1 MVATYAT
8 LSQFDFP
15 IAFAV
20 ASATDMLSCDG
31 QTDTVFEWKS
41 VTKPLA
47 ALATLV
53 AIDQGKVALDEEAG
67 PPGSTVR
74 HLLAHAS
81 GLQFEAGA
89 PAQSPE
95 RRRVYS
101 NLGFEALEEH
111 VSSKVGMGF
120 QEWTSHAVL
129 EPLEMDSV
137 EFYGSAAYGAR
148 GNVWDVLAL
157 GIEMLT
163 PTLISADLGLA
174 ARTVQFPGLD
184 GVLPGFGKQSPNDW
198 GLGYEIRGKKKPHW
212 TAPEACPETFG
223 HFGQSGSFVW
233 VDPRCQLVGAF
244 LGAESFRASV
254 HGTLWPALNS
264 EVLAAHGTQE

>member
-8 LSQFDFP
+8 LSQFEFP
-15 IAFAV
+15 VAFAV

-31 QTDTVFEWKS
+31 ETDTVFEWKS

-47 ALATLV
+47 SLATLV
-53 AIDQGKVALDEEAG
+53 AVDRGLVSLEDPAG

-81 GLQFEAGA
+81 GLHFEAG
-89 PAQSPE
+89 PDPQSPE

-101 NLGFEALEEH
+101 NLGFEALEEF
-111 VSSKVGMGF
+111 VGERVGKRF
-120 QEWTSHAVL
+120 QDWTREVVL

-137 EFYGSAAYGAR
+137 DFYGSAAWGAR

-163 PTLISADLGLA
+163 PTLISPELGLA

-184 GVLPGFGKQSPNDW
+184 GVLPGFGRQSPNDW

-212 TAPEACPETFG
+212 TAPEAAPETFG

-233 VDPRCQLVGAF
+233 VDPRLELVGAF

-254 HGTLWPALNS
+254 HGTLWPALHS
-264 EVLAAHGTQE
+264 EVLAVHGTRE

>member
-74 HLLAHAS
+74 HLLSHAS

-120 QEWTSHAVL
+120 QEWTNHAVL

-163 PTLISADLGLA
+163 PTLIPADLGLA
-174 ARTVQFPGLD
+174 ARTVQFSGLD